1 MRLSL
6 TGALAA
12 LVLTIAVAMPAHAW
26 EPFVVEDIEIR
37 SADRIADGTI
47 LNYLPVRTGETFG
60 PDDTGRAVRALYDT
74 GLFEDVR
81 IARDGQVLIV
91 EVTERPAIGEINLE
105 GDYSMEE
112 EQLRESLADIGLAPG
127 RIFERAMLDRTEQE
141 LRRLLYS
148 RGKYGMEMSTAV
160 RDLERNRVA
169 IDVTL
174 REGRVASIRQIR
186 ILGNSVFSDETLK
199 DEMESGIPSAWA
211 FFSSADEYSRAK
223 LEGDLEAIR
232 SYYLDRGYIQFSV
245 SSSQVTIT
253 PDKKDIYITINV
265 NEGEKYSVRDVSI
278 SGNLPVAEDELLGQV
293 ELKDGDIF
301 SRKTLTASR
310 TAISDRLAQAGY
322 AFANVN
328 VSPRIDEEEQK
339 VDLEFF
345 VDPGSRVYVRR
356 VTFSGHTATE
366 DRVYRR
372 ELRQMEGGLYSP
384 ADLDRSRIRLQRLD
398 AVERVEMDTQP
409 VPGESGKVDVN
420 YRITERQTGS
430 LRLGAGFSSGTGL
443 GLNIG
448 VSERNL
454 LGTGQDL
461 DVNIDT
467 TEINRT
473 VEVRYTDP
481 YYTDWGVSRTLRF
494 VYTESDPNDI
504 LDTSDYFADSAD
516 IGFRFG
522 VPLSEY
528 DTLRYGLGFDG
539 IRIRTTNSTPQ
550 PIEDFID
557 ARGNEFLGLNGSV
570 SYTRDSR
577 NRTIFAERGTLQTL
591 SLDVVLPGSDYEY
604 YKLGYRFENYFP
616 LTDRLVLSTSA
627 RIGYGAGYGDEE
639 DLPFY
644 RRYFAGGIRSVR
656 GFSGNSLGPRYT
668 VDEAGDRDPKGG
680 DFVSTGSLE
689 LVFPPPFV
697 EESGQTRLS
706 TFVDFGNVFEDARDF
721 ESGNLRASAGVAFN
735 WRSPVGPLSISL
747 AEPIIDEPGDNTER
761 FQFTIG
767 TLF

>member
-1 MRLSL
+1 
-6 TGALAA
+6 
-12 LVLTIAVAMPAHAW
+12 
-26 EPFVVEDIEIR
+26 
-37 SADRIADGTI
+37 
-47 LNYLPVRTGETFG
+47 
-60 PDDTGRAVRALYDT
+60 
-74 GLFEDVR
+74 
-81 IARDGQVLIV
+81 
-91 EVTERPAIGEINLE
+91 
-105 GDYSMEE
+105 
-112 EQLRESLADIGLAPG
+112 
-127 RIFERAMLDRTEQE
+127 
-141 LRRLLYS
+141 
-148 RGKYGMEMSTAV
+148 
-160 RDLERNRVA
+160 
-169 IDVTL
+169 
-174 REGRVASIRQIR
+174 
-186 ILGNSVFSDETLK
+186 
-199 DEMESGIPSAWA
+199 MESGIPSAWA
-211 FFSSADEYSRAK
+211 FLSSADEYSRAK

-232 SYYLDRGYIQFSV
+232 SYYMDRGYVRFSV
-245 SSSQVTIT
+245 TSSQVTIT

-265 NEGEKYSVRDVSI
+265 DEGEKYTVRDVSV
-278 SGNLPVAEDELLGQV
+278 SGDLPVDEQELLEQV
-293 ELKDGDIF
+293 ELGDGDLF
-301 SRKTLTASR
+301 SRKSLTASR

-328 VSPRIDEEEQK
+328 VSPEIDEEEQK

-366 DRVYRR
+366 DRVLRR

-384 ADLDRSRIRLQRLD
+384 ADLDRSRVRLQRLD
-398 AVERVEMDTQP
+398 AVQNVEMDTQP
-409 VPGESGKVDVN
+409 VPGERGKVDVN
-420 YRITERQTGS
+420 YKITERRTGS
-430 LRLGAGFSSGTGL
+430 LRLGAGYSSSTGI
-443 GLNIG
+443 GFNIA

-461 DVNIDT
+461 NVAIDT

-473 VEVRYTDP
+473 FEVRYTDP

-494 VYTESDPNDI
+494 VYSESDPNDI
-504 LDTSDYFADSAD
+504 LDTSDYFSDSAD

-539 IRIRTTNSTPQ
+539 IRIRTTDSTPQ

-557 ARGNEFLGLNGSV
+557 TRGNEFLGLNGTL
-570 SYTRDSR
+570 SYSRDTR

-591 SLDVVLPGSDYEY
+591 SLDFAVPGSDYEY
-604 YKLGYRFENYFP
+604 YKLGYSFENYLP
-616 LTDRLVLSTSA
+616 LTDSLVLSTSA
-627 RIGYGAGYGDEE
+627 RLGYGAGYGDEE
-639 DLPFY
+639 NLPFY

-656 GFSGNSLGPRYT
+656 GFAGNSLGPRYT
-668 VDEAGDRDPKGG
+668 AAEADDQNPKGG

-706 TFVDFGNVFEDARDF
+706 AFIDFGNVFEDARDF
-721 ESGNLRASAGVAFN
+721 ESDRLRASVGMAFN

-747 AEPIIDEPGDNTER
+747 AEPVIDEPGDDTER
-761 FQFTIG
+761 VQFTIG

>member
-1 MRLSL
+1 MI
-6 TGALAA
+6 GALVA
-12 LVLTIAVAMPAHAW
+12 LVLTIAVATPVHAF

-37 SADRIADGTI
+37 SAERIEDGTI

-81 IARDGQVLIV
+81 IARDGQVLV
-91 EVTERPAIGEINLE
+91 VDVTERPAIGELNIE

-141 LRRLLYS
+141 LQRVLYS
-148 RGKYGMEMSTAV
+148 QGKYGMQMSTEV
-160 RDLERNRVA
+160 RELERNRVA
-169 IDVTL
+169 VDVNL
-174 REGRVASIRQIR
+174 REGRVAKIRQIR
-186 ILGNSVFSDETLK
+186 ILGNDVFSDETLK

-211 FFSSADEYSRAK
+211 LLSSADEYSRAK

-232 SYYLDRGYIQFSV
+232 SYYLDRGYIRFSV
-245 SSSQVTIT
+245 TSSQVTIT

-265 NEGEKYSVRDVSI
+265 EEGEKYTVRDVSV
-278 SGNLPVAEDELLGQV
+278 SGDLPVDEEELLEQV
-293 ELKDGDIF
+293 ELGDGDLF
-301 SRKTLTASR
+301 SRKSLTASR

-328 VSPRIDEEEQK
+328 VSPSIDEAEQK

-345 VDPGSRVYVRR
+345 VDPGNRVYVRR
-356 VTFSGHTATE
+356 VTFSGHTTTE

-384 ADLDRSRIRLQRLD
+384 ADLDRSRVRLQRLD
-398 AVERVEMDTQP
+398 SVERVEMDTRP

-420 YRITERQTGS
+420 YQITERQTGS
-430 LRLGAGFSSGTGL
+430 LQLGAGFSSGTGL

-448 VSERNL
+448 VSERNV

-467 TEINRT
+467 TEIDRT
-473 VEVRYTDP
+473 VSIRYTDP

-494 VYTESDPNDI
+494 IYRESDPNDI
-504 LDTSDYFADSAD
+504 LNTTDYFSDSAD

-522 VPLSEY
+522 VPLSEF

-539 IRIRTTNSTPQ
+539 IRIRTTDSTPQ

-557 ARGNEFLGLNGSV
+557 ERGNEFAGLNGSV
-570 SYTRDSR
+570 GYTRDSR
-577 NRTIFAERGTLQTL
+577 NRTIFAERGTLQSL
-591 SLDVVLPGSDYEY
+591 SLDMALPGSDVEY
-604 YKLGYRFENYFP
+604 YKLGYRFENYLP
-616 LTDRLVLSTSA
+616 VTEDLVLSTSA
-627 RIGYGAGYGDEE
+627 RLGYGAGYGDDE

-656 GFSGNSLGPRYT
+656 GFAGNSLGPRYT
-668 VDEAGDRDPKGG
+668 FEEASDRDPKGG
-680 DFVSTGSLE
+680 DFVATGSFE
-689 LVFPPPFV
+689 LVFPPPFI

-706 TFVDFGNVFEDARDF
+706 TFVDFGNVFEDPRDF
-721 ESGNLRASAGVAFN
+721 ETGSLRASAGVAFN

-747 AEPIIDEPGDNTER
+747 AEPIIDEPGDDTER

>member
-12 LVLTIAVAMPAHAW
+12 LMLTFALVTPAHAFG
-26 EPFVVEDIEIR
+26 PFVVEDIEIR
-37 SADRIADGTI
+37 SADRIVDGTI
-47 LNYLPVRTGETFG
+47 LNYLPVRIGETFG

-81 IARDGQVLIV
+81 IARDKQVLIV
-91 EVTERPAIGEINLE
+91 DVTERPAIGELNIE

-112 EQLRESLADIGLAPG
+112 EQLRKSLGDIGLAPG

-148 RGKYGMEMSTAV
+148 QGKYGMEMSTFV
-160 RDLERNRVA
+160 RDLERNRVG

-186 ILGNSVFSDETLK
+186 ILGNEVFSDETLK
-199 DEMESGIPSAWA
+199 EEMESGIPGAWA

-232 SYYLDRGYIQFSV
+232 SYYLDRGYIRFSV
-245 SSSQVTIT
+245 NSSQVTIT

-265 NEGEKYSVRDVSI
+265 DEGEKYSVRDVSI
-278 SGNLPVAEDELLGQV
+278 SGNLPVDEDELLAQV
-293 ELKDGDIF
+293 ELNNGDLF

-328 VSPRIDEEEQK
+328 VSPRIDEEKQK

-366 DRVYRR
+366 DRVLRR
-372 ELRQMEGGLYSP
+372 ELRQTEGGLYSP
-384 ADLDRSRIRLQRLD
+384 ADLDRSRVRLQRLD
-398 AVERVEMDTQP
+398 PVEQVSMDTQP
-409 VPGESGKVDVN
+409 VSGERDKVDVN
-420 YRITERQTGS
+420 YRITERRTGS
-430 LRLGAGFSSGTGL
+430 LRLGAGFSSGTGI
-443 GLNIG
+443 GFNVG

-461 DVNIDT
+461 DVNINT
-467 TEINRT
+467 TEIDRT
-473 VEVRYTDP
+473 FEVRYTDP
-481 YYTDWGVSRTLRF
+481 YYTEWGVSRTLRF
-494 VYTESDPNDI
+494 VYAESDPNDI
-504 LDTSDYFADSAD
+504 ADTTDFFTDSAD
-516 IGFRFG
+516 IGFEFG
-522 VPLSEY
+522 VPLSEF
-528 DTLRYGLGFDG
+528 DTLRYGLGVDG
-539 IRIRTTNSTPQ
+539 IRIRTTGSTPQ
-550 PIEDFID
+550 PIVDFLD
-557 ARGNEFLGLNGSV
+557 DRGNEFLGMNATL

-577 NRTIFAERGTLQTL
+577 NRRIFAERGTRQSL
-591 SLDVVLPGSDYEY
+591 SLDVALPGSDVEY
-604 YKLGYRFENYFP
+604 YKLDYRFENFLP
-616 LTDRLVLSTSA
+616 LTDNLVLSTGA
-627 RIGYGAGYGDEE
+627 RVGYGDGYGDDE

-656 GFSGNSLGPRYT
+656 GFQRSSLGPRYT
-668 VDEAGDRDPKGG
+668 QEEAGDRDPKGG
-680 DFVSTGSLE
+680 DLVSTGTIE

-697 EESGQTRLS
+697 AESGQTRLS
-706 TFVDFGNVFEDARDF
+706 TFVDFGNVFEDPRDF
-721 ESGNLRASAGVAFN
+721 EASNLRASAGVAFN

-747 AEPIIDEPGDNTER
+747 AEPIVDEPGDDTER
-761 FQFTIG
+761 VQFTIG